1 MQKTSMGVAQLF
13 FEEGVSSLIQGAAC
27 FETFPESSSASEMS
41 IDILFVFLS
50 HGENP

>member
-1 MQKTSMGVAQLF
+1 MHKSSMGMAQLILKGRVF
-13 FEEGVSSLIQGAAC
+13 PDIDSVC

-41 IDILFVFLS
+41 TDILFVFLS